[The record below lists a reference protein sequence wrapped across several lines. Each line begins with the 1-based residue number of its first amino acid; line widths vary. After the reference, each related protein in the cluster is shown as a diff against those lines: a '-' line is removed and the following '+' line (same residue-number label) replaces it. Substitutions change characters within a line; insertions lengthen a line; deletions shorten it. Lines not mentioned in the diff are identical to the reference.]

1 MPTNKIIK
9 TLFKHLGRKEI
20 NEKDTSTT
28 DKRLQA
34 EALTRETMPS
44 ITHMCPPSLTRGND
58 VLDARQR
65 KDYHSN

>member
-1 MPTNKIIK
+1 MNAYEQKNKDVIQ
-9 TLFKHLGRKEI
+9 TL
-20 NEKDTSTT
+20 EKDTSIT

-34 EALTRETMPS
+34 EALTREIMPS

-65 KDYHSN
+65 KDYHIT

>member
-1 MPTNKIIK
+1 MNAYEQENKDVIQ
-9 TLFKHLGRKEI
+9 TL
-20 NEKDTSTT
+20 EKDTSTT

-34 EALTRETMPS
+34 EALTREIMPS

-65 KDYHSN
+65 KDYHIT